1 MITCHILKSLLVL
14 SALFYSNSAFFD
26 GCPEITTSRATEIF
40 QTGLFSD
47 GTPTFT
53 LGDRVANCFAAGRV
67 RGMYRFAT
75 YTSQFM
81 SSAFVGLQYLQI
93 DIRCSPTTGMWDSE
107 NDAQVLM
114 DQDDI
119 DLLFNNNGTLRTDC
133 ALCSRLET
141 GNDPVTHCLGI
152 YAHSN

>member
-1 MITCHILKSLLVL
+1 MCHTLKFKSLLVL

-26 GCPEITTSRATEIF
+26 GCPEITTSRATEVF
-40 QTGLFSD
+40 QTGLFGD
-47 GTPTFT
+47 GNPTFN
-53 LGDRVANCFAAGRV
+53 LGERVANCFAAGRV

-75 YTSQFM
+75 YTSEFT
-81 SSAFVGLQYLQI
+81 SSDFDGLQYLQI
-93 DIRCSPTTGMWDSE
+93 DIRCSPSTGMWSAE
-107 NDAQVLM
+107 NNAQVLT

-119 DLLFNNNGTLRTDC
+119 DLLFNNDTLRTDC